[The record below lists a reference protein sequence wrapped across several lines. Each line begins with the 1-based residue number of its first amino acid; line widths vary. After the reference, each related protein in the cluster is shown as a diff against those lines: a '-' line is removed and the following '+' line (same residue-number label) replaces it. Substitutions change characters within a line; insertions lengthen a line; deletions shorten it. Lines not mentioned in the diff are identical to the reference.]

1 MSECPLPV
9 HAGSGWPEGNALIE
23 RTCTRRT
30 ARFLLLIAGQVLA
43 PAALAGHVVSDNG
56 RYRFLEDFRWK
67 GNHAATIAAGAATT
81 VWMDES
87 SWDVRGDTSYIAVTP
102 GTDDGITFTNAFH
115 VDIHKAASTDPRS
128 GVIDN
133 THYNVGGDGSAGIG
147 IFHLDYQDILSA
159 RLRNPMLISAAQP
172 GVVRFYAPLFNTTGH
187 WWELAITPADQVIG
201 GEHTTVPSVNSGLPE
216 PGSSNAQPGP
226 GHDAAADSLNLV
238 AFGSADY
245 PCLGFPGWRTRFG
258 VSKTQN
264 GTRSHYIT
272 QSATQGDFVQTDP
285 SQANTLV
292 LWEIQYFPDHVALLA
307 DFDGDGNVSSLES
320 WPVTL
325 PWSEVHVHL
334 MAVGYQST
342 HHPASTCNLGQIREI
357 QWRNVEVYPVKYA
370 RTDVFPKNVGTQQLP
385 KELGFSSYDL
395 RDIQRFGA
403 AVNGVPQPNDAAF
416 SANHPGK
423 YCVDG
428 GYPCFSSTAQSPN
441 LALALPANVGEG
453 LLGAKVL
460 ADLKDAA
467 GAGVHASAAATLN
480 GAALGRF
487 PEHDAVLTDAN
498 DWAEWVRRALPAP
511 AAAVHAGAN
520 TLGLAL
526 ETGAYV
532 DRVELELL
540 YGPGPDLIFRNGFES
555 NGSATVA
562 ATAYRAPSSGDLR
575 IAYPLFPVGSD
586 EHLLHQC
593 AE

>member
-1 MSECPLPV
+1 MI
-9 HAGSGWPEGNALIE
+9 AAL
-23 RTCTRRT
+23 
-30 ARFLLLIAGQVLA
+30 LA
-43 PAALAGHVVSDNG
+43 VEPAAFAGHVISDNG
-56 RYRFLEDFRWK
+56 SYRFVEDFRWQ

-81 VWMDES
+81 VWLDES
-87 SWDVRGDTSYIAVTP
+87 SWDVRGDTAYIAVTP
-102 GTDDGITFTNAFH
+102 LTDDGIAFTNAFH

-133 THYNVGGDGSAGIG
+133 THYVVGGDGSAGVG

-159 RLRNPMLISAAQP
+159 RLRNPLLISAAQP

-187 WWELAITPADQVIG
+187 WWELAITPADHIIG

-216 PGSSNAQPGP
+216 PGSPNDAQPGP
-226 GHDAAADSLNLV
+226 GHDTAADSLNLV

-258 VSKTQN
+258 ISKTQN
-264 GTRSHYIT
+264 GARSHYIT

-292 LWEIQYFPDHVALLA
+292 LWEVRYYPDHVSLSA
-307 DFDGDGNVSSLES
+307 DFDGDGNVSALES

-357 QWRNVEVYPVKYA
+357 QWRNVDVYPVKYA
-370 RTDVFPKNVGTQQLP
+370 RTDVFPKNAGTQQLP
-385 KELGFSSYDL
+385 KDLGFSSYDL
-395 RDIQRFGA
+395 RDIQRRGV
-403 AVNGVPQPNDAAF
+403 VNGVAQPNDLEF

-428 GYPCFSSTAQSPN
+428 GFPCFSSTPKSPN
-441 LALALPANVGEG
+441 LALGLPANVRDG
-453 LLGAKVL
+453 LVGANVL
-460 ADLKDAA
+460 ADMKDAA
-467 GAGVHASAAATLN
+467 GDTVHASASATLN
-480 GAALGRF
+480 GTALGRF
-487 PEHDAVLTDAN
+487 PEHDAVLTETGG
-498 DWAEWVRRALPAP
+498 WAEWVRRALPTP
-511 AAAVHAGAN
+511 PAAVHAGAN
-520 TLGLAL
+520 TLGLTL

-540 YGPGPDLIFRNGFES
+540 YGPGPDLIFRNGFDGGGSTAAAS
-555 NGSATVA
+555 N
-562 ATAYRAPSSGDLR
+562 YRAPASGELR

-586 EHLLHQC
+586 KHLLHQC
-593 AE
+593 GE